1 MSYLDTSKYDV
12 CKILEDNYLT
22 ILDEF
27 NKFNFVDEVN
37 NDYDE
42 NAVFW
47 TKGHEASLKMLKK
60 DTPATKYIENLEE
73 VKHLLDDEDFGI
85 YKKSHSW
92 YGMYMNKKSIWES
105 VLLATRIF
113 YPKYA
118 SFHKKNKEEIKF
130 DWRSP
135 IEFDWRKKEKIENN
149 LKLTPICTKFFN
161 KTIKFLEDRSEVIS
175 IQIAKLPAGRSLPL
189 HRGDRKI
196 KRIHL
201 GLDVP
206 EGDIKFCVKGEER
219 KWENGKCLGFN
230 DFFEHRAW
238 NNTDKDRINLIV
250 DIKR

>member
-1 MSYLDTSKYDV
+1 MSYLDTSKYEV

-47 TKGHEASLKMLKK
+47 TKGHEASLKMLRSK
-60 DTPATKYIENLEE
+60 DTPVSKYVENLDRMNEWLE
-73 VKHLLDDEDFGI
+73 NDDFGI

-105 VLLATRIF
+105 VLLATKIF

-118 SFHKKNKEEIKF
+118 SFHKRNKEEIK
-130 DWRSP
+130 
-135 IEFDWRKKEKIENN
+135 NN

-161 KTIKFLEDRSEVIS
+161 KTIKFFEDRSEVIS

-196 KRIHL
+196 RRIHL

-206 EGDIKFCVKGEER
+206 KGDIKFCVKGEER
-219 KWENGKCLGFN
+219 EWENGKCLGFN

-238 NNTDKDRINLIV
+238 NNTDKDRINLIL

>member
-1 MSYLDTSKYDV
+1 MSYLDTSRYEV

-47 TKGHEASLKMLKK
+47 TKGHEASLKMLRSK
-60 DTPATKYIENLEE
+60 DTPVSKYVENLDRMNEWLE
-73 VKHLLDDEDFGI
+73 NDDFGI

-105 VLLATRIF
+105 VLLATKIF

-118 SFHKKNKEEIKF
+118 SFHKRNTEEV
-130 DWRSP
+130 R
-135 IEFDWRKKEKIENN
+135 NN

-161 KTIKFLEDRSEVIS
+161 KTIKFFEDRSEVIS

-196 KRIHL
+196 RRIHL

-238 NNTDKDRINLIV
+238 NNTDKDRINLIL

>member
-1 MSYLDTSKYDV
+1 MNYLDTSKYEV

-47 TKGHEASLKMLKK
+47 TKGHEASLKMLRSK
-60 DTPATKYIENLEE
+60 DTPVSKYVENLDRMDKWLEN
-73 VKHLLDDEDFGI
+73 DDFGI

-92 YGMYMNKKSIWES
+92 YGMYMNKNSIWES
-105 VLLATRIF
+105 VLLATKIF

-118 SFHKKNKEEIKF
+118 SFHKRNEEEIKT
-130 DWRSP
+130 
-135 IEFDWRKKEKIENN
+135 N
-149 LKLTPICTKFFN
+149 LKPTPICTKFFN
-161 KTIKFLEDRSEVIS
+161 KTIKFLEERSEVIS
-175 IQIAKLPAGRSLPL
+175 VQIAKLPAGRSLPL

-196 KRIHL
+196 RRIHL

-206 EGDIKFCVKGEER
+206 EGDIRFCVKGEEK

-230 DFFEHRAW
+230 DFFEHTAW
-238 NNTDKDRINLIV
+238 NNTDKDRINLIL

>member
-1 MSYLDTSKYDV
+1 MSYLDTSKYEV

-47 TKGHEASLKMLKK
+47 TKGHEASLKMLRSK
-60 DTPATKYIENLEE
+60 DTPVSKYVENLDRMNEWLE
-73 VKHLLDDEDFGI
+73 NDDFGI

-105 VLLATRIF
+105 VLLATKIF

-118 SFHKKNKEEIKF
+118 SFHKRNKEEIK
-130 DWRSP
+130 
-135 IEFDWRKKEKIENN
+135 NN

-161 KTIKFLEDRSEVIS
+161 KTIKFFEDRSEVIS

-196 KRIHL
+196 RRIHL

-230 DFFEHRAW
+230 DFFEHTAW
-238 NNTDKDRINLIV
+238 NNTDKDRTNLIL

>member
-1 MSYLDTSKYDV
+1 MSYLDTSRYEV

-47 TKGHEASLKMLKK
+47 TKGHEASLKMLRSK
-60 DTPATKYIENLEE
+60 DTPVSKYVENLDRMNEWLE
-73 VKHLLDDEDFGI
+73 NDDFGI

-105 VLLATRIF
+105 VLLATKIF

-118 SFHKKNKEEIKF
+118 SFHKRNKEEIK
-130 DWRSP
+130 
-135 IEFDWRKKEKIENN
+135 NN

-161 KTIKFLEDRSEVIS
+161 KTIKFVEDRSEVIS

-196 KRIHL
+196 RRIHL

-219 KWENGKCLGFN
+219 EWENGKCLGFN

-238 NNTDKDRINLIV
+238 NNTDKDRINLIL

>member
-1 MSYLDTSKYDV
+1 MSYLDTSKYEV

-47 TKGHEASLKMLKK
+47 TKGHEASLKMLRSK
-60 DTPATKYIENLEE
+60 DTPVSKYVENLDRMNEWLE
-73 VKHLLDDEDFGI
+73 NDDFGI

-105 VLLATRIF
+105 VLLATKIF

-118 SFHKKNKEEIKF
+118 SFHKRNKEEIKN
-130 DWRSP
+130 S
-135 IEFDWRKKEKIENN
+135 

-161 KTIKFLEDRSEVIS
+161 KTIKFFEDRSEVIS

-196 KRIHL
+196 RRIHL

-206 EGDIKFCVKGEER
+206 KGDIKFCVKGEER
-219 KWENGKCLGFN
+219 EWKNGKCLGFN

-238 NNTDKDRINLIV
+238 NNTDKDRINLIL

>member
-1 MSYLDTSKYDV
+1 MSYLDTSRYEV

-47 TKGHEASLKMLKK
+47 TKGHEASLKMLRSK
-60 DTPATKYIENLEE
+60 DTPVSKYVENLDRMNEWLE
-73 VKHLLDDEDFGI
+73 NDDFGI

-105 VLLATRIF
+105 VLLATKIF

-118 SFHKKNKEEIKF
+118 SFHKRNKEEIK
-130 DWRSP
+130 
-135 IEFDWRKKEKIENN
+135 NN

-161 KTIKFLEDRSEVIS
+161 KTIKFFEDRSEVIS

-196 KRIHL
+196 RRIHL

-206 EGDIKFCVKGEER
+206 KGDIKFCVKGEER
-219 KWENGKCLGFN
+219 EWENGKCLGFN

-238 NNTDKDRINLIV
+238 NNTDKDRINLIL

>member
-1 MSYLDTSKYDV
+1 MSYLDTSKYEV

-42 NAVFW
+42 NSQFW
-47 TKGHEASLKMLKK
+47 TKGHEGSLKMLKK
-60 DTPATKYIENLEE
+60 DTPTTKYIENLEE
-73 VKHLLDDEDFGI
+73 VKDLLDDKDFGI

-92 YGMYMNKKSIWES
+92 YGMYMNKNSIWES
-105 VLLATRIF
+105 VLLATKIF

-118 SFHKKNKEEIKF
+118 SFHKRNTEEI
-130 DWRSP
+130 R
-135 IEFDWRKKEKIENN
+135 NN
-149 LKLTPICTKFFN
+149 LKLTPICKKFFN
-161 KTIKFLEDRSEVIS
+161 KTIKFLENRSEVIS

-196 KRIHL
+196 RRIHL

-230 DFFEHRAW
+230 DFFEHTAW
-238 NNTDKDRINLIV
+238 NNTDKDRINLIL

>member
-1 MSYLDTSKYDV
+1 MSYLDTSRYEV

-47 TKGHEASLKMLKK
+47 TKGHEASLKMLRSK
-60 DTPATKYIENLEE
+60 DTPVSKYVENLDRMNEWLE
-73 VKHLLDDEDFGI
+73 NDDFGI

-105 VLLATRIF
+105 VLLATKIF

-118 SFHKKNKEEIKF
+118 SFHKRNKEEIK
-130 DWRSP
+130 
-135 IEFDWRKKEKIENN
+135 NN

-161 KTIKFLEDRSEVIS
+161 KTIKFLENRSEVIS

-196 KRIHL
+196 RRIHL

-230 DFFEHRAW
+230 DFFEHTAW
-238 NNTDKDRINLIV
+238 NNTDKDRINLIL

>member
-1 MSYLDTSKYDV
+1 MSYLDTSKYEV

-47 TKGHEASLKMLKK
+47 TKGHEASLKMLRSK
-60 DTPATKYIENLEE
+60 DTPVSKYVENLDRMNEWLE
-73 VKHLLDDEDFGI
+73 NDDFGI

-105 VLLATRIF
+105 VLLATKIF

-118 SFHKKNKEEIKF
+118 SFHKRNKEEIK
-130 DWRSP
+130 
-135 IEFDWRKKEKIENN
+135 NN

-161 KTIKFLEDRSEVIS
+161 KTIKFFEDRSEVIS

-196 KRIHL
+196 RRIHL

-206 EGDIKFCVKGEER
+206 KGDIKFCVKGEER
-219 KWENGKCLGFN
+219 EWENGKCLGFN

-238 NNTDKDRINLIV
+238 NNTDEDRINLIV

>member
-1 MSYLDTSKYDV
+1 MSYLDTSKYEV

-47 TKGHEASLKMLKK
+47 TKGHEASLKMLRSK
-60 DTPATKYIENLEE
+60 DTPVSKYVENLDRMNEWLE
-73 VKHLLDDEDFGI
+73 NDDFGI

-105 VLLATRIF
+105 VLLATKIF

-118 SFHKKNKEEIKF
+118 SFHKRNKEEIK
-130 DWRSP
+130 
-135 IEFDWRKKEKIENN
+135 NN

-161 KTIKFLEDRSEVIS
+161 KTIKFFEDRSEVIS

-196 KRIHL
+196 RRIHL

-206 EGDIKFCVKGEER
+206 KGDIKFCVKGEER
-219 KWENGKCLGFN
+219 EWENGKCLGFN

-238 NNTDKDRINLIV
+238 NNTNKDRINLIV

>member
-1 MSYLDTSKYDV
+1 MSYLDTSKYEV

-47 TKGHEASLKMLKK
+47 TKGHEASLKMLRSK
-60 DTPATKYIENLEE
+60 DTPVSKYVENLDRMNEWLE
-73 VKHLLDDEDFGI
+73 NDDFGI

-105 VLLATRIF
+105 VLLATKIF

-118 SFHKKNKEEIKF
+118 SFHKRNKEEIK
-130 DWRSP
+130 
-135 IEFDWRKKEKIENN
+135 NN

-161 KTIKFLEDRSEVIS
+161 KTIKFFEDRSEVIS

-196 KRIHL
+196 RRIHL

-206 EGDIKFCVKGEER
+206 KGDIKFCVKGEER
-219 KWENGKCLGFN
+219 EWKNGKCLGFN

-238 NNTDKDRINLIV
+238 NNTDKDRINLIL

>member
-47 TKGHEASLKMLKK
+47 TKGHEASLKMLRSK
-60 DTPATKYIENLEE
+60 DTPVSKYVENLDRMNEWLE
-73 VKHLLDDEDFGI
+73 NDDFGI

-105 VLLATRIF
+105 VLLATKIF

-118 SFHKKNKEEIKF
+118 SFHKRNKEEIK
-130 DWRSP
+130 
-135 IEFDWRKKEKIENN
+135 NN

-161 KTIKFLEDRSEVIS
+161 KTIKFFEDRSEVIS

-196 KRIHL
+196 RRIHL

-206 EGDIKFCVKGEER
+206 KGDIKFCVKGEER
-219 KWENGKCLGFN
+219 EWENGKCLGFN

-238 NNTDKDRINLIV
+238 NNTDKDRINLIL

>member
-1 MSYLDTSKYDV
+1 MSYLDTSKYEV

-47 TKGHEASLKMLKK
+47 TKGHEASLKMLRSK
-60 DTPATKYIENLEE
+60 DTPVSKYVENLDRMNEWLE
-73 VKHLLDDEDFGI
+73 NDDFGI

-105 VLLATRIF
+105 VLLATKIF

-118 SFHKKNKEEIKF
+118 SFHKRNKEEIK
-130 DWRSP
+130 
-135 IEFDWRKKEKIENN
+135 NN

-161 KTIKFLEDRSEVIS
+161 KTIKFFEDRSEVIS

-196 KRIHL
+196 RRIHL

-206 EGDIKFCVKGEER
+206 KGDIKFCVKGEER
-219 KWENGKCLGFN
+219 QWENGKCLGFN

-238 NNTDKDRINLIV
+238 NNTDKDRINLIL

>member
-1 MSYLDTSKYDV
+1 MSYLDTSKYEV

-47 TKGHEASLKMLKK
+47 TKGHEASLKMLRSK
-60 DTPATKYIENLEE
+60 DTPVSKYVENLDRMDKWLEN
-73 VKHLLDDEDFGI
+73 DDFGI

-105 VLLATRIF
+105 VLLATKIF

-118 SFHKKNKEEIKF
+118 SFHKRNKEEI
-130 DWRSP
+130 R
-135 IEFDWRKKEKIENN
+135 NN

-161 KTIKFLEDRSEVIS
+161 KTIKLLEDRSEVIS
-175 IQIAKLPAGRSLPL
+175 VQIAKLPAGRSLPL

-196 KRIHL
+196 RRIHL

-206 EGDIKFCVKGEER
+206 EGDIRFCVKGEEK

-238 NNTDKDRINLIV
+238 NNTDKDRINLIL

>member
-1 MSYLDTSKYDV
+1 MSYLDTSKYEV

-47 TKGHEASLKMLKK
+47 TKGHEASLKMLRSK
-60 DTPATKYIENLEE
+60 DSPVSKYVENLDRMNEWLE
-73 VKHLLDDEDFGI
+73 NDDFGI

-105 VLLATRIF
+105 VLLATKIF

-118 SFHKKNKEEIKF
+118 SFHKRNKEEIK
-130 DWRSP
+130 
-135 IEFDWRKKEKIENN
+135 NN

-161 KTIKFLEDRSEVIS
+161 KTIKFLENRSEVIS

-196 KRIHL
+196 RRIHL

-230 DFFEHRAW
+230 DFFEHTAW
-238 NNTDKDRINLIV
+238 NNTDKDRINLIL